1 MALLFWE
8 IVATYLGIASLGTDL
23 FETNQIS
30 PTSKLSRRALY
41 AGVGDWIRGLMYGQS
56 ATIYSMQPS

>member
-8 IVATYLGIASLGTDL
+8 IVATDLGIASLGTDL

-41 AGVGDWIRGLMYGQS
+41 AGVGDWIRGLMYG
-56 ATIYSMQPS
+56 